1 MGIVSSSDSLAVME
15 GSKTTEITNGT
26 DNEDALIVWPVDG
39 RDTVEEFIHSYYI
52 SHSLQTMFEE
62 SVQAWTTIE
71 DTQNLNISDADTQTN
86 LTKSKWWTV

>member
-15 GSKTTEITNGT
+15 GSKTRETNGT

-62 SVQAWTTIE
+62 SVQAGTTIE
-71 DTQNLNISDADTQTN
+71 DT
-86 LTKSKWWTV
+86 